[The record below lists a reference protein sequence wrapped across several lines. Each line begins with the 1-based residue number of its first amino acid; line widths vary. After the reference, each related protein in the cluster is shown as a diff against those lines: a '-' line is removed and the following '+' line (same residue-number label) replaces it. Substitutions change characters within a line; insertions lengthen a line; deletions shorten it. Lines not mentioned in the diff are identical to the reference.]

1 MITEN
6 DLLVMSKVPEIR
18 RALAKPVNA
27 VIEMRKELAVNQSG
41 LWAAARLKKKE
52 YTAVYQ
58 VLDFAKG
65 VVFNGMPLSDEEQTL
80 VRRWVAEV
88 ATFRTLPKEEQDKVR
103 MHNPAQADLLDI
115 EVAQ

>member
-1 MITEN
+1 
-6 DLLVMSKVPEIR
+6 
-18 RALAKPVNA
+18 
-27 VIEMRKELAVNQSG
+27 
-41 LWAAARLKKKE
+41 
-52 YTAVYQ
+52 
-58 VLDFAKG
+58 
-65 VVFNGMPLSDEEQTL
+65 MPLSDEEQTL